1 MHFTEEELD
10 ELTISLREEKNRHA
24 VPRSTIADINTFL
37 EKKMPCCSDEDY
49 TICSLAYKTM
59 ANYVADVPENARF
72 VFGLIKENIPVI
84 PNETQA
90 SCSKIDLS
98 TLNFFIQVQLIL
110 LNNIFTTTKEMM
122 TKDTCCLIVEKLFR
136 LVSFCETHMIDIDG
150 YLIIEILDE
159 CQPIIKEIE
168 IRQFLLLRDFC
179 LMLSAKARSEDD
191 ADLSQS
197 AANVCIKYS
206 LSLDCSTITNG
217 EKEAIFFKL
226 YGELSDK
233 VDEQILLNIM
243 YEFRICT
250 DAFLDNLISLF
261 FDPNTKR
268 LKIEKFVPMSLLLLS
283 NEIISEEKMDGLLS
297 KISLDDLVSFYFNKV
312 YPNLQPKHP
321 FELQSIALFNKIP
334 IKKLRIPHEPLVH
347 FLNKLSTLINPT
359 LLQVYKDVIVLQLS
373 FLGKILASDEI
384 KNEKVLI
391 LKFLEDL
398 KLSNEFKDFPNDFK
412 FILNQIDFP
421 LLYRSKDRPLDSELT
436 SFLKMTIGEANTL
449 LSGSLKE
456 KMSIPMSYMLELSKV
471 FGFYALKFKN
481 VTWFKECFST
491 FETVF
496 QDVEAQMKS
505 LQGNEKSSWSIL
517 DNNLH
522 YTRAII
528 NNS

>member
-37 EKKMPCCSDEDY
+37 EKKMPCCSNEDY

-197 AANVCIKYS
+197 AVNVCIKYS
-206 LSLDCSTITNG
+206 LSLDCSTINNG

-261 FDPNTKR
+261 FDPDTKR

-283 NEIISEEKMDGLLS
+283 NEIISEEKMDGIS
-297 KISLDDLVSFYFNKV
+297 KSTTETSL
-312 YPNLQPKHP
+312 
-321 FELQSIALFNKIP
+321 
-334 IKKLRIPHEPLVH
+334 
-347 FLNKLSTLINPT
+347 
-359 LLQVYKDVIVLQLS
+359 
-373 FLGKILASDEI
+373 
-384 KNEKVLI
+384 
-391 LKFLEDL
+391 
-398 KLSNEFKDFPNDFK
+398 
-412 FILNQIDFP
+412 
-421 LLYRSKDRPLDSELT
+421 
-436 SFLKMTIGEANTL
+436 
-449 LSGSLKE
+449 
-456 KMSIPMSYMLELSKV
+456 
-471 FGFYALKFKN
+471 
-481 VTWFKECFST
+481 
-491 FETVF
+491 
-496 QDVEAQMKS
+496 
-505 LQGNEKSSWSIL
+505 
-517 DNNLH
+517 
-522 YTRAII
+522 
-528 NNS
+528 